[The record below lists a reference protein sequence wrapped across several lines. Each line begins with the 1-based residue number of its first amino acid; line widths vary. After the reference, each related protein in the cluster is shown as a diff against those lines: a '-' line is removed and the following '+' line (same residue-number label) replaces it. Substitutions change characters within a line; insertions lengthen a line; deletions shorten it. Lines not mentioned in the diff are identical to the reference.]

1 MRVRG
6 FGHAFAHAAPDGAW
20 QDLASVEATFL
31 TPLFTSV
38 QLGLYA
44 TSHGHPSTNHAHF
57 RWFDLAYPHPSS
69 GATGIDDP
77 DM

>member
-6 FGHAFAHAAPDGAW
+6 FSHTFAHAAPDGTW
-20 QDLASVEATFL
+20 QDLATVEATFL

-44 TSHGHPSTNHAHF
+44 TSHGHPVHEPAHF
-57 RWFDLAYPHPSS
+57 TWFDIAYPRPSPQEPL
-69 GATGIDDP
+69 GRP
-77 DM
+77 